1 MHKPKLTLTA
11 VDHIDW
17 GDIVV
22 ETDTLL
28 GRSTQPFESKE
39 SPEVAE
45 LSRQHA
51 RIFLKDGAFYIM
63 DLGSRNGT
71 TLNGGA
77 VTETPVLIANG
88 DEVALAKMRFHV
100 RLNGEH
106 GVSGKIPCLTSSVSD
121 SIGTTDQIKDQ
132 TENTILFSASDR
144 FLAGFYEQ
152 EEATRMTDS
161 LKRVDST
168 ANSQKPKSV
177 RLAFGLALAVIAI
190 GLIGVLYFKGST
202 SDPEGQIE
210 ALLRQGQFDEALK
223 AATTYLRANPDN
235 SAMAGLWLDSFANSI
250 GRNWLPNIDRRQ
262 FNEADQTLQEVR
274 VAHSDRS
281 ETDNFVDLL
290 AWVTR
295 LEKFLYERE
304 TQPKLKLYQD
314 EYEIHR
320 LLDDWNQ
327 NKPRYQAAM
336 NDLSRRSALFQSR
349 VDSLWSSLSTF
360 LNRYALHVS
369 AIDGLKVTISDK
381 LETHQGQALLHDLNY
396 FEAAHSEVAGVDQLK
411 NDLVH
416 YLAIERAIS
425 KGELAEV
432 SRLRQSYP
440 FQTQPFI
447 ESATRLLEG
456 TSPPR

>member
-1 MHKPKLTLTA
+1 
-11 VDHIDW
+11 
-17 GDIVV
+17 
-22 ETDTLL
+22 
-28 GRSTQPFESKE
+28 
-39 SPEVAE
+39 
-45 LSRQHA
+45 
-51 RIFLKDGAFYIM
+51 
-63 DLGSRNGT
+63 
-71 TLNGGA
+71 
-77 VTETPVLIANG
+77 
-88 DEVALAKMRFHV
+88 
-100 RLNGEH
+100 
-106 GVSGKIPCLTSSVSD
+106 
-121 SIGTTDQIKDQ
+121 
-132 TENTILFSASDR
+132 
-144 FLAGFYEQ
+144 
-152 EEATRMTDS
+152 
-161 LKRVDST
+161 
-168 ANSQKPKSV
+168 
-177 RLAFGLALAVIAI
+177 
-190 GLIGVLYFKGST
+190 LYFKGST

-349 VDSLWSSLSTF
+349 VAEQAPLSSGHERSFATQ
-360 LNRYALHVS
+360 RPIS
-369 AIDGLKVTISDK
+369 IPGGLTV
-381 LETHQGQALLHDLNY
+381 
-396 FEAAHSEVAGVDQLK
+396 
-411 NDLVH
+411 
-416 YLAIERAIS
+416 
-425 KGELAEV
+425 EL
-432 SRLRQSYP
+432 P
-440 FQTQPFI
+440 KH
-447 ESATRLLEG
+447 LLEPVCPACKCHRRIEG
-456 TSPPR
+456 DHQR